1 MKNNI
6 YISDDAAGKKGLGNE
21 NGILLIDVRQKCF
34 IHNDNVGQA
43 KKEQNAA
50 INNIFIIQIRY

>member
-6 YISDDAAGKKGLGNE
+6 YISDDAAGKKGLRNE

-34 IHNDNVGQA
+34 IHNDNVEEA
-43 KKEQNAA
+43 
-50 INNIFIIQIRY
+50 

>member
-6 YISDDAAGKKGLGNE
+6 YISDDAAGKKGLRNE

-34 IHNDNVGQA
+34 IHNYNVGQA
-43 KKEQNAA
+43 KKEQTTP
-50 INNIFIIQIRY
+50 IIIIFIIQIR